1 MASAF
6 NFWNYRVGLQCQK
19 ANYRKSR
26 PVSTGFLKQGKGCS
40 LLLSNGIIELLGGWL
55 CLWWCYLNLPE
66 NPVFCWG
73 LEVLSKTFCQF
84 SPVSLLHFICIL
96 SSVTQGFGFVVFNF
110 YILLMIWYGWLG
122 SYPKCPWY
130 NGCSTRGRSSPPCDW
145 HNGSLCSGWRMRL
158 RTSYY
163 GERSWESSLQLLV
176 WAWFKGAYLLCLEA
190 LFLCS
195 GNSYHPSVQPSQK
208 RK

>member
-1 MASAF
+1 MNLIF
-6 NFWNYRVGLQCQK
+6 TLNHTFLMQGL
-19 ANYRKSR
+19 
-26 PVSTGFLKQGKGCS
+26 
-40 LLLSNGIIELLGGWL
+40 
-55 CLWWCYLNLPE
+55 
-66 NPVFCWG
+66 
-73 LEVLSKTFCQF
+73 
-84 SPVSLLHFICIL
+84 
-96 SSVTQGFGFVVFNF
+96 GFVVFKF

-176 WAWFKGAYLLCLEA
+176 WAWFKGTYLLCLEA

-208 RK
+208 RKQKIKEKDILLCAQIKLCHLPCSIWLKFQASLLMTIILI